1 MDILTYCIYLA
12 VFIFVSTILYGY
24 VYQHRD
30 NFLSRDLIVL
40 KHFYSS
46 SELNA
51 IKRLIKDFDL
61 KSKLISDTREKERKK
76 YTIYDQNLNKQ
87 LEDILLNKNLIQI
100 MEKQLNS
107 TVNKEHEYPIELRLY
122 DEKSK
127 GLRWHVDKAL
137 FYKPYYECVLTLEN
151 NSYSVFQYIDN
162 NGDMKNIIP
171 KSNTLVC
178 VTPNTIPHCVTPSIS
193 GNRLILKFVVTF
205 QHNTV
210 NNSNFNSEFCVSN
223 R

>member
-1 MDILTYCIYLA
+1 
-12 VFIFVSTILYGY
+12 
-24 VYQHRD
+24 
-30 NFLSRDLIVL
+30 
-40 KHFYSS
+40 
-46 SELNA
+46 
-51 IKRLIKDFDL
+51 
-61 KSKLISDTREKERKK
+61 
-76 YTIYDQNLNKQ
+76 
-87 LEDILLNKNLIQI
+87 
-100 MEKQLNS
+100 MEKQMNS
-107 TVNKEHEYPIELRLY
+107 TVNEEHEYPIELRLY

-162 NGDMKNIIP
+162 NGYMKNIIP

-178 VTPNTIPHCVTPSIS
+178 VTPNTIPHCVTPSIF